1 MASEGIFR
9 FMTVRP
15 ARRQATLAGMP
26 VMVET
31 SDLYRRLAEAA
42 AEGAD
47 RERLREM
54 ASGPARPD
62 AAARTA
68 GLDLA
73 PLRAWF
79 YANEKSTLGE
89 ADLDGCVSRAYGR
102 SLAELVDAPEFA
114 AARAELS
121 DRLLAAALR
130 GDAEGTAERDLLD
143 AKLLSLA
150 ASAGAAGQE
159 RSLGDVM
166 STPAT
171 LPSFLGRLAPAPP
184 SAPVPP
190 VPAERDDGERAWLDD
205 LGRAH
210 RELLRLIHDGRHL
223 VFSSV
228 TAAAAPGAAAEAP
241 EAASAEP
248 MLSADAVAGLSEE
261 TRGVLDRLGLL
272 AGDLRPFRAIP
283 AVEAELH
290 HAAGQAAADVRPTGT
305 LAFDGGEIDLDRFHR
320 AMSARGEGL
329 AAGPPPPAPQHSA
342 AGVADL
348 LVVRQKIKA
357 YELGEFAHVENIMAG
372 ETRERS
378 TRRLTQVEVTTE
390 DETETETEK
399 ERDLQSTERDE
410 LQNEAEK
417 HVKSQLDIEAGLQV
431 SGSYGPAAS
440 FSSSVKAGSS
450 TSTEESQRKAS
461 SFSQEVTQ
469 RTAEKVRERVRS
481 LVRRRTLEE
490 FEETNRHA
498 FSNSFAKHVRGIY
511 RWLNKVYDAQ
521 VFNYGQRFMFDFV
534 VPEPAAYYL
543 YGLVENPPQDS
554 ELVKPQAPAMP
565 DGQPLRP
572 SYLTRG
578 NYTEFVARYRVVN
591 APAPPPSTRTVTF
604 FDKQDGTTTTN
615 FGRAGKID
623 IPEGYAAKSVTV
635 QATHLFEA
643 GSVHNFHIVIGGQL
657 YIYTD
662 IFGAKSGTAS
672 GEKELSVSIAV
683 TALCWSVGVD
693 VECVVTAEAEARW
706 QQSVYDAVIA
716 AYQQQLAEYNER
728 AAQRELQRS
737 TNQQFGRNP
746 LVNRRVERDELKK
759 WVIMML
765 AKKPDLNLDSFQP
778 PVPKTPPEPVLDL
791 DKANA
796 NGKYIRFLENAFEWQ
811 NMLYVCYPHMWG
823 RRARWIS
830 ALNITDPDADFAAFL
845 RAGAARVQVP
855 VRPGFESA
863 VAYFVYTGNIW
874 DGNDVPRIDDEL
886 YVPIIDEIT
895 TNLGKLDN
903 GVPYPANSKPWEV
916 VIPTDLVLVQ
926 DVSDVPPLRDAL
938 KPSAPVALADGETG
952 RGEGAA
958 DAPAGSGAGHEAASG
973 R

>member
-1 MASEGIFR
+1 
-9 FMTVRP
+9 MTVRP
-15 ARRQATLAGMP
+15 ARKQATQAGLP
-26 VMVET
+26 VMVE
-31 SDLYRRLAEAA
+31 SSGLYRRLAEAA
-42 AEGAD
+42 AAGAGREG
-47 RERLREM
+47 LREI
-54 ASGPARPD
+54 AGVRPRPD
-62 AAARTA
+62 EAARTA
-68 GLDLA
+68 ELDLA

-79 YANEKSTLGE
+79 YANEKSTLEE
-89 ADLDGCVSRAYGR
+89 ADLGGCVSRAYGL
-102 SLAELVDAPEFA
+102 SLAELVEAPEFA
-114 AARAELS
+114 AVRAELS
-121 DRLLAAALR
+121 DRLLVAALR
-130 GDAEGTAERDLLD
+130 GDAAGTAERDLLD
-143 AKLLSLA
+143 AKLLGLA
-150 ASAGAAGQE
+150 ASAATVGPE

-166 STPAT
+166 SAPAT
-171 LPSFLGRLAPAPP
+171 LPAFFAQPPAARASEPAPP
-184 SAPVPP
+184 VLP
-190 VPAERDDGERAWLDD
+190 ERDDEARTWLDD

-210 RELLRLIHDGRHL
+210 RELLRLVHDGRHL

-228 TAAAAPGAAAEAP
+228 TAEAVPGAAAEPP

-248 MLSADAVAGLSEE
+248 RLSADAVAGLGER
-261 TRGVLDRLGLL
+261 TRAVLDRLGLL

-283 AVEAELH
+283 AIETELH
-290 HAAGQAAADVRPTGT
+290 HAAGQVAADVRPGGT
-305 LAFDGGEIDLDRFHR
+305 LAFDGGEIDLHRFHR

-329 AAGPPPPAPQHSA
+329 AADPPPAPQHSA
-342 AGVADL
+342 AGLADL

-498 FSNSFAKHVRGIY
+498 FSNSFAKHVRGVY

-554 ELVKPQAPAMP
+554 ELVKPQAPATP

-604 FDKQDGTTTTN
+604 SDKQDGTTTTN

-635 QATHLFEA
+635 QATHLFE
-643 GSVHNFHIVIGGQL
+643 GGGLHNFHIVIGGQL
-657 YIYTD
+657 YVYTD
-662 IFGAKSGTAS
+662 IFGAKSGTAG
-672 GEKELSVSIAV
+672 GEKELSISIAV

-693 VECVVTAEAEARW
+693 VECVVTPEAEARW

-765 AKKPDLNLDSFQP
+765 AKKPELNLDSFLP

-796 NGKYIRFLENAFEWQ
+796 NGKFIRFLENAFEWQ

-874 DGNDVPRIDDEL
+874 DGNDVPRIDDDL

-903 GVPYPANSKPWEV
+903 GVPYPAGSKPWEV

-938 KPSAPVALADGETG
+938 KPGAPVALAEGPA
-952 RGEGAA
+952 EGAA
-958 DAPAGSGAGHEAASG
+958 DGGPEGAAAASPGSGHQAASG